1 MGIWQLGCKW
11 ESQESEINSVGSF
24 CLCGI
29 NMYFLNLYVT
39 ELHRLL
45 LVHLIS
51 MESEK
56 FNNINPVSWQQVV
69 SLNLGLIGQTV
80 SR

>member
-29 NMYFLNLYVT
+29 NMYYLNLHVT
-39 ELHRLL
+39 ELLRLL
-45 LVHLIS
+45 LVHLIP

-56 FNNINPVSWQQVV
+56 FNNITVSWQQVV